1 MYEPTQLRTFLA
13 VAQALSFTRAAARLG
28 LRQSTVSQHVRRL
41 EDEVGRPLFLRDT
54 HRVSLTVD
62 GEAMVTFA
70 RDILDAGDR
79 ARRYFC
85 TGPVRGRL
93 RLGVS
98 DDLIST
104 HLPRVLRDF
113 RHRHPLVD
121 LELTVDLSGTLHQ
134 RLDDQELDVV
144 FAKRVA
150 GQSRGRM
157 VWRDRLIWLAAPDHR
172 LGADE
177 PVPLVVYPPPSI
189 SRAQAL
195 DALASAGRTWQLT
208 CTSTSLGGLVA
219 ATRAGLGVMAH
230 SAELVPPG
238 LVPAPVGHRLPPLG
252 EVEFVLLRRD
262 GAPPETVTALAEA
275 ILTAGARTGPP
286 PGRPARLEAGVEHG

>member
-1 MYEPTQLRTFLA
+1 MYDPVQLRSFLA

-41 EDEVGRPLFLRDT
+41 EAETGRPLFVRDT
-54 HRVSLTVD
+54 HSVELTVD

-79 ARRYFC
+79 ARRHFA

-113 RHRHPLVD
+113 RHRHPLVH
-121 LELTVDLSGTLHQ
+121 LELTVDLSGTLHH
-134 RLDDQELDVV
+134 RLDAQQLDVV
-144 FAKRVA
+144 FAKRLV
-150 GQSRGRM
+150 GQDRGRL
-157 VWRDRLIWLAAPDHR
+157 VWRDRLIWLAAPGHR
-172 LGADE
+172 LGPDE
-177 PVPLVVYPPPSI
+177 PVPLVAYPPPSI

-195 DALASAGRTWQLT
+195 DALGAAGRAWQLA

-238 LVPAPVGHRLPPLG
+238 LVPAPTGHRLPPLG
-252 EVEFVLLRRD
+252 EVEFVLLHRD
-262 GAPPETVTALAEA
+262 GAPADTVAALAEA
-275 ILTAGARTGPP
+275 ILTAGART
-286 PGRPARLEAGVEHG
+286 ASAS

>member
-1 MYEPTQLRTFLA
+1 MYDPVQLRSFLA

-41 EDEVGRPLFLRDT
+41 EDETGRPLFVRDT
-54 HRVSLTVD
+54 HSVGLTVD

-79 ARRYFC
+79 ARRHFA

-113 RHRHPLVD
+113 RHRHPLVH
-121 LELTVDLSGTLHQ
+121 LELTVDLSGTLHH
-134 RLDDQELDVV
+134 RLDAQQLDVV
-144 FAKRVA
+144 FAKRLA
-150 GQSRGRM
+150 GQERGRL

-172 LGADE
+172 LAPDE
-177 PVPLVVYPPPSI
+177 AVPLVAYPPPSI

-195 DALASAGRTWQLT
+195 DALGAAGRAWQLA

-238 LVPAPVGHRLPPLG
+238 LVPAPAGHRLPPLG
-252 EVEFVLLRRD
+252 EVEFVLLHRES
-262 GAPPETVTALAEA
+262 APADTVAALAEA
-275 ILTAGARTGPP
+275 ILTAGARTTPTS
-286 PGRPARLEAGVEHG
+286 